1 MPITRANLEAALVSR
16 CGALWAAIG
25 NPITV
30 VGTNTSLDDVLA
42 TSAYEAGL
50 TLADSTTL
58 ADADLADV
66 GMAIRSNLLDRSTLR
81 MLRTIRDNWLR
92 TSSTLDMKSQNH
104 SDILKS
110 LDTRIEALQA
120 HIDSHYAPAPTVVG
134 TNSISSGTLRLWTT
148 PATGSDG

>member
-1 MPITRANLEAALVSR
+1 MALTRANLEAALVSR

-50 TLADSTTL
+50 TLSDPTTL
-58 ADADLADV
+58 SSADLADV
-66 GMAIRSNLLDRSTLR
+66 GPATRANILDRSTLR

-92 TSSTLDMKSQNH
+92 TSSTINMKSQNH

-110 LDTRIEALQA
+110 LDSRIEALQS
-120 HIDSHYAPAPTVVG
+120 HIDNHYAPAPTVVG
-134 TNSISSGTLRLWTT
+134 TNSISAGTLRLWTT